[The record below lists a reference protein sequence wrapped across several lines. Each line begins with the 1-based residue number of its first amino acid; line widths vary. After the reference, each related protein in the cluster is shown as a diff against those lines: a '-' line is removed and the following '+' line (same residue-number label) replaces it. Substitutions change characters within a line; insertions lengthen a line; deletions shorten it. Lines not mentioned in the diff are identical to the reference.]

1 MTTTRFQLTI
11 TTRRLTVFAS
21 VASLVMT
28 PLLSSTVAAA
38 EGAQV
43 LDEITVMS
51 TRRVTDLQS
60 TPVAVTAINEERMK
74 DLFMHDLGDIAL
86 VTPNFSAAQITGFN
100 AAGFAIR
107 GASQTDILVYW
118 EPPVGVLVD
127 DFVVP
132 HMQTQLLEPYDIES
146 VEVMRG
152 PQGTLF
158 GKNTTAGAVSVR
170 TKRPE
175 MNDFGFDGSILG
187 GSYGRV
193 ELRGAL
199 NIPIVDDKLSFRL
212 AAMSQE
218 SDGYYENGKNS
229 SNVTGFAGGFGDYV
243 GDGRDLGGDESI
255 SARAKLLWT
264 PTDKLDILFQYEYL
278 KDEGDTPPAVNETD
292 PASAQ
297 LFNTFGLLGVTGG
310 DPLDQA
316 GVTFYDEIT
325 SGTHVG
331 QSTGLNLSGG
341 HQIDVDGYY
350 LNIDWEFGNY
360 QLTSITGYREQDSN
374 LPSTYAGEVGN
385 AALHSVFD
393 ATRDDH
399 RETFQQEIRIAS
411 NYDGPFNFVTGVF
424 YQTDETS
431 FNVLQYLGIVNLF
444 GTAAPGIIGDTDPLI
459 ISNNQDMDSIAGFFD
474 ASFDINDTWTVA
486 GGLRYT
492 HEEKDFFS
500 RPGTVIVAYGETPGA
515 YPFDPNDTSAYPCDV
530 TNPFDCQTDSETWN
544 EPTYR
549 LLVSNQF
556 NDDLYGYLSFAHGFK
571 SGGYSD
577 QAGSALSVPLAV
589 TRYDPEEADS
599 LELGLKADLWG
610 GRARLNTALFY
621 TEYTDMQR
629 ATIVTTA
636 TGLQETVVFNAAEVT
651 AWGAE
656 FEATVLL
663 VEGLTLNA
671 NLGYLNTEYD
681 KFELDL
687 DFDPATPP
695 TPLSGNDVT
704 RSPEWTAGLDLVYDI
719 QLGNIGDLHAMAG
732 VYYEDE
738 SVFYYA
744 VDLPSAGFPGG
755 TPVPEFN
762 TEIEDH
768 TLVNASL
775 TYTHS
780 SGIWYASV
788 FGKNLTDER
797 YKNASQY
804 VGGLWTFSTYAEP
817 RVYGIELG
825 VSL

>member
-530 TNPFDCQTDSETWN
+530 TNPFDCQT
-544 EPTYR
+544 
-549 LLVSNQF
+549 
-556 NDDLYGYLSFAHGFK
+556 
-571 SGGYSD
+571 
-577 QAGSALSVPLAV
+577 QA
-589 TRYDPEEADS
+589 D
-599 LELGLKADLWG
+599 
-610 GRARLNTALFY
+610 
-621 TEYTDMQR
+621 
-629 ATIVTTA
+629 TA
-636 TGLQETVVFNAAEVT
+636 TRRVRLCR
-651 AWGAE
+651 
-656 FEATVLL
+656 
-663 VEGLTLNA
+663 
-671 NLGYLNTEYD
+671 Y
-681 KFELDL
+681 
-687 DFDPATPP
+687 
-695 TPLSGNDVT
+695 
-704 RSPEWTAGLDLVYDI
+704 RS
-719 QLGNIGDLHAMAG
+719 
-732 VYYEDE
+732 
-738 SVFYYA
+738 
-744 VDLPSAGFPGG
+744 
-755 TPVPEFN
+755 
-762 TEIEDH
+762 
-768 TLVNASL
+768 
-775 TYTHS
+775 
-780 SGIWYASV
+780 
-788 FGKNLTDER
+788 R
-797 YKNASQY
+797 
-804 VGGLWTFSTYAEP
+804 
-817 RVYGIELG
+817 
-825 VSL
+825 

>member
-1 MTTTRFQLTI
+1 MTTIHSQLTAAA
-11 TTRRLTVFAS
+11 RRVTLFAS
-21 VASLVMT
+21 VALLVVT
-28 PLLSSTVAAA
+28 PLLSSAVVAAD
-38 EGAQV
+38 GATA
-43 LDEITVMS
+43 LEEITVFS
-51 TRRVTDLQS
+51 TRRATDLQS
-60 TPVAVTAINEERMK
+60 TPVAVTAIDSERIH
-74 DLFMHDLGDIAL
+74 DLFMHDIGAVAL

-127 DFVVP
+127 DFVIP
-132 HMQTQLLEPYDIES
+132 HMQTQLLEPYDIETI
-146 VEVMRG
+146 EVLRG

-158 GKNTTAGAVSVR
+158 GKNTTAGVVSVR
-170 TKRPE
+170 TKRPV
-175 MNDFGFDGSILG
+175 MNDFGFDGSVLG

-193 ELRGAL
+193 EVRGAL
-199 NIPIVDDKLSFRL
+199 NVPIVDDTLSFRL
-212 AAMSQE
+212 AAISQE
-218 SDGYYENGKNS
+218 SDGYYKNGKVS
-229 SNVTGFAGGFGDYV
+229 TDVTGFAGGFGDYV
-243 GDGRDLGGDESI
+243 GDGRDLGGDDAI

-264 PTDKLDILFQYEYL
+264 PTDKLEILFQYEYL
-278 KDEGDTPPAVNETD
+278 KDRGDTPPAVNETD

-297 LFNTFGLLGVTGG
+297 LFNLFGLPGVTSG

-316 GVTFYDEIT
+316 GVTFYDDIT
-325 SGTHVG
+325 SGGNAG
-331 QSTGLNLSGG
+331 QSTGLNLAGG

-360 QLTSITGYREQDSN
+360 QLTSITGYREQDST
-374 LPSTYAGEVGN
+374 LPSTYTGEVGN
-385 AALHSVFD
+385 AALNSVFD

-431 FNVLQYLGIVNLF
+431 FNVLQYLGIVDLF
-444 GTAAPGIIGDTDPLI
+444 GTGVPGVIDDSNPLI

-474 ASFDINDTWTVA
+474 ASYDINDTWTVA

-500 RPGTVIVAYGETPGA
+500 RPGTVIVAYGETPGG
-515 YPFDPNDTSAYPCDV
+515 YPFDPNDTSKYPCDV

-549 LLVSNQF
+549 LMVSNQF
-556 NDDLYGYLSFAHGFK
+556 NDDLYGYVSFAHGFK

-577 QAGSALSVPLAV
+577 QAGSALSVPSSA

-599 LELGLKADLWG
+599 LEFGLKADLWG
-610 GRARLNTALFY
+610 GRARLNTAIFY
-621 TEYTDMQR
+621 VEYTDMQR
-629 ATIVTTA
+629 ATIVTTEA
-636 TGLQETVVFNAAEVT
+636 GLQETVVFNAAEVT
-651 AWGAE
+651 AYGLELEGTA
-656 FEATVLL
+656 LL
-663 VEGLTLNA
+663 SDGWTLNA
-671 NLGYLNTEYD
+671 NIGYLNTEYD

-687 DFDPATPP
+687 DFDPTTPP
-695 TPLSGNDVT
+695 TSLSGNDVT
-704 RSPEWTAGLDLVYDI
+704 RAPEWQAGVDLIYDF
-719 QLGNIGDLHAMAG
+719 QLGNVGDVRAMVG

-744 VDLPSAGFPGG
+744 VDLPSDGFPGG

-762 TEIEDH
+762 TVLEDR

-775 TYTHS
+775 TFTHS
-780 SGIWYASV
+780 SGMWYASL
-788 FGKNLTDER
+788 FGKNLTDEI
-797 YKNASQY
+797 YKNSSQY

-817 RVYGIELG
+817 RVYGLELG
-825 VSL
+825 VTL

>member
-1 MTTTRFQLTI
+1 
-11 TTRRLTVFAS
+11 
-21 VASLVMT
+21 
-28 PLLSSTVAAA
+28 
-38 EGAQV
+38 
-43 LDEITVMS
+43 
-51 TRRVTDLQS
+51 
-60 TPVAVTAINEERMK
+60 
-74 DLFMHDLGDIAL
+74 
-86 VTPNFSAAQITGFN
+86 
-100 AAGFAIR
+100 
-107 GASQTDILVYW
+107 
-118 EPPVGVLVD
+118 
-127 DFVVP
+127 
-132 HMQTQLLEPYDIES
+132 
-146 VEVMRG
+146 
-152 PQGTLF
+152 
-158 GKNTTAGAVSVR
+158 
-170 TKRPE
+170 
-175 MNDFGFDGSILG
+175 
-187 GSYGRV
+187 
-193 ELRGAL
+193 
-199 NIPIVDDKLSFRL
+199 
-212 AAMSQE
+212 
-218 SDGYYENGKNS
+218 
-229 SNVTGFAGGFGDYV
+229 
-243 GDGRDLGGDESI
+243 
-255 SARAKLLWT
+255 
-264 PTDKLDILFQYEYL
+264 
-278 KDEGDTPPAVNETD
+278 
-292 PASAQ
+292 
-297 LFNTFGLLGVTGG
+297 
-310 DPLDQA
+310 
-316 GVTFYDEIT
+316 
-325 SGTHVG
+325 
-331 QSTGLNLSGG
+331 
-341 HQIDVDGYY
+341 
-350 LNIDWEFGNY
+350 
-360 QLTSITGYREQDSN
+360 
-374 LPSTYAGEVGN
+374 
-385 AALHSVFD
+385 
-393 ATRDDH
+393 
-399 RETFQQEIRIAS
+399 
-411 NYDGPFNFVTGVF
+411 
-424 YQTDETS
+424 
-431 FNVLQYLGIVNLF
+431 
-444 GTAAPGIIGDTDPLI
+444 
-459 ISNNQDMDSIAGFFD
+459 
-474 ASFDINDTWTVA
+474 
-486 GGLRYT
+486 
-492 HEEKDFFS
+492 
-500 RPGTVIVAYGETPGA
+500 
-515 YPFDPNDTSAYPCDV
+515 
-530 TNPFDCQTDSETWN
+530 
-544 EPTYR
+544 
-549 LLVSNQF
+549 
-556 NDDLYGYLSFAHGFK
+556 
-571 SGGYSD
+571 
-577 QAGSALSVPLAV
+577 V